1 MAKYGTFPYFSLII
15 IIKCHMEI
23 SKAKCS
29 PLFKGVHLG
38 ERIVFPGGRGRK
50 LPSLSNVDASKAD
63 PTRLTPN
70 ILKNS
75 KADKKASTLPTQ
87 SGYHHPGHKEAKTV
101 VEIIGLEKSKDQSE
115 NGDSLIDLSEGV
127 QFLQEEIPGEHKGE
141 EQPMFQLENLENLQ
155 LVVPEDS
162 GEPRIIIPE
171 SGIKL
176 TIQSDLGN
184 SERKVLHLIPDSSL
198 PETVENTNQ
207 DIQNIDLATQANL
220 LQLIPVSGDGKDSGN
235 MFKGK
240 SEMKTSEVLPIEYP
254 QKIVYKK
261 VSEASSSQLMS
272 VSDLDRK
279 MDLIPVHHQQFK
291 CDKCNKFF
299 ISKEFLDKHLH
310 SVHTEIPSYNISIFN
325 PNVEDIEDSQL
336 ASLEDIESIIN
347 FNTEDTNLLKTGCI
361 DVLFS
366 NPDEKTNHCSRF
378 QCKTCKEYFNTKQ
391 DHQRHRQTY
400 HKKPVSHKC
409 CECGAQF
416 TSNQTLKSHI
426 QTIHE
431 GIKKVCSV
439 CLKPVVDLT
448 RHIRVQHKN
457 GDKRDFHC
465 DICDSKFR

>member
-1 MAKYGTFPYFSLII
+1 
-15 IIKCHMEI
+15 MEI

-87 SGYHHPGHKEAKTV
+87 SGYHHTGHKEAKTV

-207 DIQNIDLATQANL
+207 DIQNIDLATQTNL

-240 SEMKTSEVLPIEYP
+240 SEMKTNEVLPIEYP